1 MQQLQENVI
10 KVPVQIRPVFQRYGG
25 MVELIGLT
33 PDQAV
38 NMCALGAVQGRPMSS
53 VTLQEGIE
61 QFAARELP
69 TIRAVEAVV

>member
-10 KVPVQIRPVFQRYGG
+10 KVPAQIRPVFQRDGSNG
-25 MVELIGLT
+25 VLVGLA

-38 NMCALGAVQGRPMSS
+38 KIQPRGAVQPMSP

>member
-10 KVPVQIRPVFQRYGG
+10 KVPAQIRPAFQRDGSNG
-25 MVELIGLT
+25 VLVGLA

-38 NMCALGAVQGRPMSS
+38 KIQPRGAVQGRPMSP

-69 TIRAVEAVV
+69 TIRAVEAAA

>member
-1 MQQLQENVI
+1 MQQLQGNVI
-10 KVPVQIRPVFQRYGG
+10 KVRAQIRPAFHRDGSNGVL
-25 MVELIGLT
+25 VGLA

-38 NMCALGAVQGRPMSS
+38 KIHPCGAVQGRPLSS